1 MDYYHLMSSFN
12 RLPLLIALICAL
24 GAHAQVPDKK
34 TVAPVSSALDGELF
48 YQLLL
53 GELNARE
60 GEPGAAYSLILDA
73 ARKTADP
80 RLYQRSVDIALQ
92 ARSGDSALIA
102 ARAWRLAVPASK
114 EANRYV
120 LQILIGLNR
129 LSEVVEP
136 LKREI
141 TNVDVKDR
149 GAEILGLPRYFARA
163 SDKKAAVV
171 ALELALNDYLST
183 PGLAASAW
191 TVIGRSR
198 LEAGDGVGALEAASK
213 AQASDIKSEHPALL
227 AISLMSPKTPQA
239 EAIVKKYLEGKPLPA
254 VRMDYARALIENQRL
269 AEAGAQLQAV
279 TTEKSDYAE
288 AWLIKGALELQD
300 GRLALS
306 ENSLKRYVELA
317 IPKKTGSTRAET
329 NRGLVQAYSSL
340 AQIAEQ
346 RKDYV
351 EADNWLKRI
360 DAPGEQLNAQ
370 LRRAALLARQGKLEE
385 ARKLIKSQPE
395 KTLEEAR
402 LKLNAEIGL
411 LRDSKKYKQAYT
423 LLSDAV
429 KRNPADYDFV
439 YDLAMVAEKL
449 GNLEEMER
457 LLRSVIA
464 LKPDYHHAY
473 NALGYSLAERKLR
486 LPESKQLI
494 LKALEFAP
502 GDPFINDSLGWVEFR
517 IGNMY
522 EALRILQEAFKA
534 KPDAEIAAH
543 LGEVLWTLG
552 QHEQALS
559 TFKEGVQINPENE
572 TLLETIKRLRVKL

>member
-1 MDYYHLMSSFN
+1 MSSFN

-129 LSEVVEP
+129 LSEVVDP

-149 GAEILGLPRYFARA
+149 AAEILGLPRYFSRA
-163 SDKKAAVV
+163 SDKKAAAV
-171 ALELALNDYLST
+171 ALELALNDYLNA

-198 LEAGDGVGALEAASK
+198 LAVGDTVGALEAASK
-213 AQASDIKSEHPALL
+213 AQASDLKSEHPALL
-227 AISLMSPKTPQA
+227 AIALMSPKTPQA
-239 EAIVKKYLEGKPLPA
+239 EAIVKKYLEGKPLPT

-300 GRLALS
+300 RRPVLA
-306 ENSLKRYVELA
+306 ENSLKRYIELA
-317 IPKKTGSTRAET
+317 LPKKTGATRAET

-346 RKDYV
+346 RKDYA

-360 DAPGEQLNAQ
+360 DAPSEQLNAQ

-385 ARKLIKSQPE
+385 ALKLIKSQPE

-402 LKLNAEIGL
+402 LKISAEIGL

-423 LLSDAV
+423 LLLEAV

-473 NALGYSLAERKLR
+473 NALGYSLADRKLR

-517 IGNMY
+517 SGNMY

-552 QHEQALS
+552 QHEQALT
-559 TFKEGVQINPENE
+559 TFKEGMQINPENE

>member
-129 LSEVVEP
+129 LSEVVDP

-141 TNVDVKDR
+141 TNVDAKDR
-149 GAEILGLPRYFARA
+149 AAEILGLPRYFARA
-163 SDKKAAVV
+163 SDKKAAAV
-171 ALELALNDYLST
+171 ALELALNDYLSA
-183 PGLAASAW
+183 PGLAAPAW

-213 AQASDIKSEHPALL
+213 AQASDLKSEHPVIL
-227 AISLMSPKTPQA
+227 AIAMMSPKTPQA
-239 EAIVKKYLEGKPLPA
+239 EAIVKKYLEGKPLPV

-269 AEAGAQLQAV
+269 AEAGAQLQAL

-300 GRLALS
+300 GKLALS

-317 IPKKTGSTRAET
+317 LPKKTGATRAET

-360 DAPGEQLNAQ
+360 DVPGEQLNAQ

-429 KRNPADYDFV
+429 KRNPSDYDFV

-457 LLRSVIA
+457 LLRNVIA

-552 QHEQALS
+552 QHEQALA

>member
-12 RLPLLIALICAL
+12 RLPLLIALIFAL
-24 GAHAQVPDKK
+24 GVHAQVPDKK
-34 TVAPVSSALDGELF
+34 IVAPISSALDGELF

-102 ARAWRLAVPASK
+102 ARAWRLAFSTSK

-129 LSEVVEP
+129 LSEVADS

-149 GAEILGLPRYFARA
+149 ASEILGLPRYFARA

-171 ALELALNDYLST
+171 ALELALSDYLSA

-191 TVIGRSR
+191 SVIGRSR
-198 LEAGDGVGALEAASK
+198 LEAGDIVGALEAASK
-213 AQASDIKSEHPALL
+213 AQASDVKSEHPALL
-227 AISLMSPKTPQA
+227 AIAMMSPKTPQA
-239 EAIVKKYLEGKPLPA
+239 EAIVKKYLEGKPLPS
-254 VRMDYARALIENQRL
+254 VRMDYARAMIENQRL
-269 AEAGAQLQAV
+269 AEAWAQLQAI

-300 GRLALS
+300 ARLALS
-306 ENSLKRYVELA
+306 EHSFKRYIELA
-317 IPKKTGSTRAET
+317 LPKKTSATRVEI

-346 RKDYV
+346 RKDYA

-360 DAPGEQLNAQ
+360 DVPGDQLNAQ

-423 LLSDAV
+423 LLSEAV
-429 KRNPADYDFV
+429 KRTPSDYDFI

-449 GNLEEMER
+449 GNFEEMER

-464 LKPDYHHAY
+464 MKPDYYHAY

-552 QHEQALS
+552 QHEQALA
-559 TFKEGVQINPENE
+559 TFKEGLQINPENE
-572 TLLETIKRLRVKL
+572 TLLETIKRLRVKF

>member
-1 MDYYHLMSSFN
+1 
-12 RLPLLIALICAL
+12 
-24 GAHAQVPDKK
+24 
-34 TVAPVSSALDGELF
+34 
-48 YQLLL
+48 
-53 GELNARE
+53 
-60 GEPGAAYSLILDA
+60 
-73 ARKTADP
+73 
-80 RLYQRSVDIALQ
+80 
-92 ARSGDSALIA
+92 
-102 ARAWRLAVPASK
+102 
-114 EANRYV
+114 
-120 LQILIGLNR
+120 
-129 LSEVVEP
+129 
-136 LKREI
+136 
-141 TNVDVKDR
+141 
-149 GAEILGLPRYFARA
+149 
-163 SDKKAAVV
+163 
-171 ALELALNDYLST
+171 
-183 PGLAASAW
+183 
-191 TVIGRSR
+191 
-198 LEAGDGVGALEAASK
+198 
-213 AQASDIKSEHPALL
+213 
-227 AISLMSPKTPQA
+227 
-239 EAIVKKYLEGKPLPA
+239 
-254 VRMDYARALIENQRL
+254 VRMDYARTLIENQRL

-279 TTEKSDYAE
+279 TSEQSDYAE
-288 AWLIKGALELQD
+288 ACLIKGALEVQH

-317 IPKKTGSTRAET
+317 IPKKTGATRAET

-395 KTLEEAR
+395 KTLEDAR

-423 LLSDAV
+423 LLSEAV
-429 KRNPADYDFV
+429 KRNPSDYDFV

-502 GDPFINDSLGWVEFR
+502 GDPFISDSLGWVEFR
-517 IGNMY
+517 GGNMY

-559 TFKEGVQINPENE
+559 TFKEGMQINPENE